1 MSPASVA
8 RQANASIEYGTR
20 SEVAWAS
27 APLPEAAMACP
38 LAQVRLDSE
47 KAIPWLSPDSSA
59 PALTRAEAGAN
70 REP

>member
-1 MSPASVA
+1 MA

-27 APLPEAAMACP
+27 APLPEAATACP
-38 LAQVRLDSE
+38 VAQVRLDSE
-47 KAIPWLSPDSSA
+47 NAIPWLSPESSA

-70 REP
+70 RDP

>member
-1 MSPASVA
+1 MSPASVP
-8 RQANASIEYGTR
+8 RQASASNVYGTR

-38 LAQVRLDSE
+38 PAQVRLDSAN
-47 KAIPWLSPDSSA
+47 AIPWLSPESSA

-70 REP
+70 MDP

>member
-8 RQANASIEYGTR
+8 RQANASIAYGTR

-27 APLPEAAMACP
+27 APLPEAATACP
-38 LAQVRLDSE
+38 VAQVRLDIE
-47 KAIPWLSPDSSA
+47 NAIPWLSPESSA

-70 REP
+70 RDP